1 MLLRLGKLIDRVS
14 IIDELTSP
22 RLQKTGILRG
32 NLPRNPEQSRDYYPQ
47 HCKTYQSQHRP
58 PLFSQPDRG
67 YQEQE
72 VSNLTKI
79 TSVSIILKPS
89 TKLSDK

>member
-1 MLLRLGKLIDRVS
+1 MLLRRGKLIDRVPS
-14 IIDELTSP
+14 IDELTSP

-47 HCKTYQSQHRP
+47 HCQTYQSQHRP
-58 PLFSQPDRG
+58 PLFSQPDLG
-67 YQEQE
+67 DHEQA

-79 TSVSIILKPS
+79 TAVSIILKPS

>member
-1 MLLRLGKLIDRVS
+1 MPLRLGKSIDRVPS
-14 IIDELTSP
+14 IDELTSP

-47 HCKTYQSQHRP
+47 HGKTYQSNHRP
-58 PLFSQPDRG
+58 TLFSQPDLG
-67 YQEQE
+67 DHQQE

-79 TSVSIILKPS
+79 TAVSIILKPS